1 MRLSS
6 VGSTPDK
13 LRRDLELKDKTQILW
28 MDPTEKVEQIKMAE
42 KLDTDSQLKLAAT
55 QQQTFDSMGDL
66 PANLTEV
73 MGAQDESVRFFDQVF
88 THPKLYAA
96 QPGIQG
102 SNKRMEPLKVVVGK
116 FEADQSS

>member
-73 MGAQDESVRFFDQVF
+73 MGGQDESVRFF
-88 THPKLYAA
+88 
-96 QPGIQG
+96 
-102 SNKRMEPLKVVVGK
+102 
-116 FEADQSS
+116 